1 MISAIRKKV
10 NKIVIW
16 GKPDFLSASFLISFV
31 CFDCLSNCSSYCQT
45 SVCRLS
51 QVAATNNVSC
61 RKRIS
66 AVACPLFWIKAAPAG
81 NSLRAVT
88 GMERSAR
95 LSGDS
100 GRLNC
105 QAAVCS
111 RLSVCWQ
118 KEAVC
123 LRLEQFA
130 KNKMMRMNRLNFMEV
145 IKLFMHFYL

>member
-1 MISAIRKKV
+1 MINAVMRENNAV
-10 NKIVIW
+10 RYL
-16 GKPDFLSASFLISFV
+16 GKSDFLSASFLISFV

-95 LSGDS
+95 LSGI
-100 GRLNC
+100 R
-105 QAAVCS
+105 AV
-111 RLSVCWQ
+111 
-118 KEAVC
+118 
-123 LRLEQFA
+123 
-130 KNKMMRMNRLNFMEV
+130 
-145 IKLFMHFYL
+145 